1 MPFCPNCGTSTDSR
15 FCPKCGA
22 AVGAAA
28 SAAGVGPD
36 PSGPG
41 QTAGAAYS
49 APAASG
55 LSTNAASAL
64 CYLLGLITGVL
75 FLVIAPYNQ
84 NRTVRFHAFQAIFFH
99 VGWIILWVGY
109 TLVAMFLPWQLRL
122 ITSLLGLV
130 IGLGG
135 FVLWLLLMW
144 KAYNNDRI
152 VLPIV
157 GQLAEQQ
164 AGR

>member
-28 SAAGVGPD
+28 SSAGMGAGATPNAGATYAPPAAAAG
-36 PSGPG
+36 
-41 QTAGAAYS
+41 
-49 APAASG
+49 G
-55 LSTNAASAL
+55 LTINVASAL
-64 CYLLGLITGVL
+64 CYLLGLITGIV

-84 NRTVRFHAFQAIFFH
+84 DRTVRFHAFQSIFFH

-109 TLVAMFLPWQLRL
+109 GIITMVLPFGLRV
-122 ITSLLGLV
+122 ISSLLGLV
-130 IGLGG
+130 LGLGG
-135 FVLWLLLMW
+135 FLLWLLLMW
-144 KAYNNDRI
+144 KAYQNDRI

-157 GQLAEQQ
+157 GPLAEQQ
-164 AGR
+164 AGK